1 MNTWVRWTF
10 ALIACSL
17 LFVGCETSSKNAIAR
32 MKIELLPGGD
42 MEVAGRICKLAELPA
57 SLRRAGAGTG
67 TAIIIATPKRTTDA
81 ERSKIVS
88 VLLSAKYRKFVF
100 AGARQISVST
110 GTTTTT
116 TTTIKPT
123 SPITTSTSS
132 KTTSS
137 KTSKKK

>member
-32 MKIELLPGGD
+32 MTIELLPGGD

-88 VLLSAKYRKFVF
+88 VLLSAQYRKFVF

-110 GTTTTT
+110 GTTT